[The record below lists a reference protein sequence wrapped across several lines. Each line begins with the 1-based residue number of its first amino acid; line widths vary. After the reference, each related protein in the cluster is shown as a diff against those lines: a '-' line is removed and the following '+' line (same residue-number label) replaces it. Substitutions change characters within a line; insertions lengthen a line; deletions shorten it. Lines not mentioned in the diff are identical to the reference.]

1 MKRTVWKN
9 LYIINYIGPSQI
21 LLKSINDGK
30 ETNVKSYTGK
40 EIEDIKILG
49 QDNYIVART
58 NDTLI
63 VGDLHRRLISEVKI
77 HLSSVTVISFLN
89 YWFPFSFLW
98 FFFFQVLWNDTG
110 RNEKFYFEN
119 PEICLV
125 FNVGELSLIEYGD
138 NNLLGSV
145 RTEFANP
152 HLISVR
158 INRDLHNNKRCI
170 LSYLLDLKTICIMD
184 LTNGNSLAQ
193 VNHEFKI
200 DWLELSE
207 SMSKLLFRDIK
218 QR

>member
-1 MKRTVWKN
+1 MKRTAWKN
-9 LYIINYIGPSQI
+9 LYVINYIGPSQI
-21 LLKSINDGK
+21 LLKSVTDGK
-30 ETNVKSYTGK
+30 EVTVKSYTGK
-40 EIEDIKILG
+40 DIDDVKILG

-63 VGDLHRRLISEVKI
+63 VGDLHNKLISEVNI
-77 HLSSVTVISFLN
+77 RLIETSFD
-89 YWFPFSFLW
+89 YYAPFIYFL
-98 FFFFQVLWNDTG
+98 QVLWNDTG

-119 PEICLV
+119 PDICLV

-158 INRDLHNNKRCI
+158 TRRDHYNKKQCI
-170 LSYLLDLKTICIMD
+170 LTYLLDLKTICVMD
-184 LTNGNSLAQ
+184 LIAGNVLAQ
-193 VNHEFKI
+193 ISHEVKI

-207 SMSKLLFRDIK
+207 SMTKLLFRDVK